1 MTVRGP
7 TRRPIGHGGRP
18 EIRSPSGTGQ
28 GPAQVRSG
36 SSPGPVRVRSG
47 ERSGERPGNRSKD
60 RAGGRSGGQPGDR
73 SANRRGARFGGQLG
87 GRPAA
92 RPGGRLRG
100 RPAARPGGRLRGRF
114 RVHGPGTVYNG
125 MPFGVLSGPRR
136 FRVLGALWGTLKGYL
151 LLRRRQNQFWLG
163 CTAPGTAHNGTPFR
177 VLRDLT
183 GLGCT
188 AAVPR
193 TRVCSLGF

>member
-1 MTVRGP
+1 MGAGP
-7 TRRPIGHGGRP
+7 RFDPRPGPGRDRP
-18 EIRSPSGTGQ
+18 
-28 GPAQVRSG
+28 RSG
-36 SSPGPVRVRSG
+36 PGPVRVRSG
-47 ERSGERPGNRSKD
+47 ERSGERAGNRSKD

-87 GRPAA
+87 
-92 RPGGRLRG
+92 G

-151 LLRRRQNQFWLG
+151 LLRRRQKPILV
-163 CTAPGTAHNGTPFR
+163 R
-177 VLRDLT
+177 VHGPRD
-183 GLGCT
+183 C
-188 AAVPR
+188 AQRYAI
-193 TRVCSLGF
+193 